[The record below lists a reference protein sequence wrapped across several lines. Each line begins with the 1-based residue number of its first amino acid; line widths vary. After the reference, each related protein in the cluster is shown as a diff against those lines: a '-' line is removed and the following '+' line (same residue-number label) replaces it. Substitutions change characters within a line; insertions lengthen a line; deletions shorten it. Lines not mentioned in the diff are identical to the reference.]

1 MPKVIYKLTGDNE
14 IATRSRRIVHRFGT
28 AHATVAIHTVNI
40 GDTFARYKGS
50 GIVNA
55 LWWDEIIKKR
65 VHISD
70 KYGVVPTYLF
80 VSHT

>member
-14 IATRSRRIVHRFGT
+14 IAIRSRRIVHRFGT

-55 LWWDEIIKKR
+55 L
-65 VHISD
+65 
-70 KYGVVPTYLF
+70 
-80 VSHT
+80 

>member
-1 MPKVIYKLTGDNE
+1 MHIKMPKVIYKLTGDNE

-55 LWWDEIIKKR
+55 L
-65 VHISD
+65 
-70 KYGVVPTYLF
+70 
-80 VSHT
+80 

>member
-1 MPKVIYKLTGDNE
+1 MCDDKGTRKLDSKRPRHEQVHIKMPKVIYKLTGDNE
-14 IATRSRRIVHRFGT
+14 IAIRSRRIVHRFGT

-55 LWWDEIIKKR
+55 L
-65 VHISD
+65 
-70 KYGVVPTYLF
+70 
-80 VSHT
+80 